1 MSDDVPSESVSQA
14 ASKNAAAIVEFCR
27 RELESSGFVNR
38 KGNTLWRR
46 TNQKFDILKFD
57 IIPRG
62 RCQKWRVPLGSFGL
76 EPSCLLPFLP
86 RLGHLPTDG
95 LQPDKGFGQVRLAL
109 RRGVA
114 QSMVK
119 VPNIWWAGDSADIF
133 DMAVKDIHRVIKE
146 KVIPFFSRFEDVEEV
161 LRTFLEDDDNIG
173 CEGVWEFGK
182 KESPSRLLYVGFT
195 AIECDKWD
203 LAVSSLRACHEK
215 TMKIPLPVRE
225 SVQAEMLPYVDQGI
239 ACAEQRRRWSSGF
252 D

>member
-76 EPSCLLPFLP
+76 EPSFLFPFLP

-114 QSMVK
+114 QSMV
-119 VPNIWWAGDSADIF
+119 
-133 DMAVKDIHRVIKE
+133 
-146 KVIPFFSRFEDVEEV
+146 
-161 LRTFLEDDDNIG
+161 
-173 CEGVWEFGK
+173 
-182 KESPSRLLYVGFT
+182 
-195 AIECDKWD
+195 
-203 LAVSSLRACHEK
+203 
-215 TMKIPLPVRE
+215 
-225 SVQAEMLPYVDQGI
+225 
-239 ACAEQRRRWSSGF
+239 
-252 D
+252 

>member
-1 MSDDVPSESVSQA
+1 MPSESVSQT
-14 ASKNAAAIVEFCR
+14 ASQNAAAIVEFCR
-27 RELESSGFVNR
+27 RELETSGFVNR

-46 TNQKFDILKFD
+46 TNLKFDILKFD

-76 EPSCLLPFLP
+76 DPSCLFPFLP

-114 QSMVK
+114 QSTVNA
-119 VPNIWWAGDSADIF
+119 PNIWWAGDGADIF
-133 DMAVKDIHRVIKE
+133 DMVLKDILHVIKE
-146 KVIPFFSRFEDVEEV
+146 KTLPFFSRFEDVEEV
-161 LRTFLEDDDNIG
+161 LRTFLEGDDNIG
-173 CEGVWEFGK
+173 REGLWDFGR
-182 KESPSRLLYVGFT
+182 KESPRRLLYIGFA

-203 LAVSSLRACHEK
+203 LAVSSLRACREK
-215 TMKIPLPVRE
+215 TMKIPPPVRE
-225 SVQAEMLPYVDQGI
+225 SVQAEMLPYVEQGI
-239 ACAEQRRRWSSGF
+239 ACAEQRRRWSRRF